1 MRETRFDDATAMLL
15 RGENVPGHWQPDPE
29 PKQDF
34 DPDCIQFML
43 DYRKRFK
50 DASDR
55 KVKDGVRS

>member
-1 MRETRFDDATAMLL
+1 MRFDDATAMLL
-15 RGENVPGHWQPDPE
+15 RGQDTHGNWSPDPE

-50 DASDR
+50 EASAK
-55 KVKDGVRS
+55 KVVDGVRS